1 MESAR
6 AALPQVPE
14 RWRAIATA
22 AGPVENGWVRA
33 FDDPRLLALVE
44 EAQARSTDL
53 QTAVA
58 NVQQARAMAA
68 IARAGLYPTL
78 SASAA
83 MTASRIELDLEGLT
97 DGIGMDAAQL
107 PSSITSE
114 GVGANLGA
122 SASWEVDLWGRIRD
136 GYYAELE
143 NLAAARADFR
153 GAQQSV
159 AASVTQAYLTTIE
172 AAAQQELAEETVETA
187 ATLYRLVSLQ
197 VEVGE
202 IAAAER
208 ALARA
213 ELASARNGLAQAV
226 RSRRQA
232 IRALEVL
239 LGRYPAAE
247 LGNGAYFPEVPRP
260 PGASVPAAL
269 LERRPDL
276 YAAERRVAA
285 ALYREEQ
292 ADKASLPSL
301 SLTGMIQLI
310 SQTLDGIFDPAA
322 TLLSAGPGLNVPLFS
337 GWEEVAQAELADA
350 RVRSAVANYE
360 SVALQAFR
368 EVENSL
374 DRGATLRLRHEEL
387 TIRVEQLER
396 RYEVE
401 LLRYRY
407 GESSLLDVTQIRQ
420 RYLTARTDLVQV
432 ERALRDQF
440 IELNLALG
448 GWWAES
454 VEPIGS
460 IVLTEQDQGS

>member
-159 AASVTQAYLTTIE
+159 AASVTQA
-172 AAAQQELAEETVETA
+172 
-187 ATLYRLVSLQ
+187 
-197 VEVGE
+197 
-202 IAAAER
+202 
-208 ALARA
+208 
-213 ELASARNGLAQAV
+213 
-226 RSRRQA
+226 
-232 IRALEVL
+232 
-239 LGRYPAAE
+239 
-247 LGNGAYFPEVPRP
+247 
-260 PGASVPAAL
+260 
-269 LERRPDL
+269 
-276 YAAERRVAA
+276 
-285 ALYREEQ
+285 
-292 ADKASLPSL
+292 L
-301 SLTGMIQLI
+301 SLIHI
-310 SQTLDGIFDPAA
+310 
-322 TLLSAGPGLNVPLFS
+322 
-337 GWEEVAQAELADA
+337 
-350 RVRSAVANYE
+350 
-360 SVALQAFR
+360 
-368 EVENSL
+368 
-374 DRGATLRLRHEEL
+374 
-387 TIRVEQLER
+387 
-396 RYEVE
+396 
-401 LLRYRY
+401 
-407 GESSLLDVTQIRQ
+407 
-420 RYLTARTDLVQV
+420 
-432 ERALRDQF
+432 
-440 IELNLALG
+440 
-448 GWWAES
+448 
-454 VEPIGS
+454 
-460 IVLTEQDQGS
+460 